1 MIVSNEILTGKT
13 DSHINW
19 LSKSIGIH
27 KDMLAAFTQ
36 MQHAAA
42 NDNITLLIA
51 SGFRHYDRQLAIWQR
66 KFSGDLTVKDKDGKK
81 VDITK
86 LSEVEKIKAIMLFS
100 ALPGASRHHWGC
112 DIDVYAPNLLA
123 KDQQL
128 QLEPWEYQDGGPFYA
143 LTLWLEEHAKQF
155 GFYFPYNKYRGGVA
169 TEPWHL
175 SYFPLAQHF
184 EQAYSLPLLTK
195 LLSESDIAGKQTLI
209 HSLPTIYQQYI
220 INVATHK

>member
-1 MIVSNEILTGKT
+1 MKALVISGGGSKGAFAGGGAQYLIEELKVEYDLFLGTSTG
-13 DSHINW
+13 SLLVNH
-19 LSKSIGIH
+19 
-27 KDMLAAFTQ
+27 LAL
-36 MQHAAA
+36 
-42 NDNITLLIA
+42 N
-51 SGFRHYDRQLAIWQR
+51 
-66 KFSGDLTVKDKDGKK
+66 
-81 VDITK
+81 
-86 LSEVEKIKAIMLFS
+86 EVEKIKAIMLYS